1 MSFLI
6 SSLLASFL
14 PSQITTILLPHLS
27 SNLPTIF
34 PPAPKGSPTYA
45 RNYRVAFTGVI
56 CVWQAYT
63 LAKGGLGGEGW
74 YGLLGVTKSAD
85 EDELK
90 KAFRLIARQ
99 HHPDRA
105 GPGSDDFFIAAR
117 KAYETLSDP
126 VKRYAYDRFGPQ
138 IVDWKAA
145 SVRENIYT
153 GLQGSLGF
161 YIVSGI
167 IMFALA
173 IIGKARAGS
182 YWVHTLFASLL
193 AIELSLILSPALYS
207 PSALVTFFIPRQLLA
222 MPQYLQIALLHR
234 LFTALS
240 ITISQLAGVWSGDSS
255 LSRAREE
262 QEWQLVN
269 DMLVRMNEQAQ
280 EEFHADIIPLMSTG
294 NPHQMS
300 ELIQDSM
307 ENVLYDRILQ
317 SHPQIRDTYRE
328 ARIRAYQSLPGPA
341 RTRQPANRP
350 SPAPAKVPPP
360 QPIRISL
367 EDQLKVAVDVP
378 LPPSPPPTPKMK
390 LRRKL
395 KK

>member
-85 EDELK
+85 EDDLK

-145 SVRENIYT
+145 SVREYIYT

-161 YIVSGI
+161 YIVSVI

-173 IIGKARAGS
+173 IVGKARAGS

-193 AIELSLILSPALYS
+193 AIELSLILSPALYA

-240 ITISQLAGVWSGDSS
+240 ITITQLAGIWGGDSS
-255 LSRAREE
+255 LSKAREK
-262 QEWQLVN
+262 QEWQLLN

-280 EEFHADIIPLMSTG
+280 EEFHADIIPLISTG
-294 NPHQMS
+294 NPDQMS

-341 RTRQPANRP
+341 RTRQPASRP

-360 QPIRISL
+360 QPVRISL

-378 LPPSPPPTPKMK
+378 LPPSPPPTPKMRP
-390 LRRKL
+390 RRKL
-395 KK
+395 KE

>member
-14 PSQITTILLPHLS
+14 PSSITTILLPHLS
-27 SNLPTIF
+27 TNLPAIF
-34 PPAPKGSPTYA
+34 PPAPKGSPVYA

-56 CVWQAYT
+56 CVWQAY
-63 LAKGGLGGEGW
+63 AFFKDGLGSEGW
-74 YGLLGVTKSAD
+74 YELLGVTKDAD
-85 EDELK
+85 DDELK

-138 IVDWKAA
+138 SIEWKAA
-145 SVRENIYT
+145 SVREYIYM

-161 YIVSGI
+161 YVVSGI

-173 IIGKARAGS
+173 VVGKARAGS

-193 AIELSLILSPALYS
+193 AIEFSLILSPALHS
-207 PSALVTFFIPRQLLA
+207 PSALVTFLIPRQFLLK
-222 MPQYLQIALLHR
+222 PQFLQIALLHR

-240 ITISQLAGVWSGDSS
+240 ITISQLAGVWSDNSS
-255 LSRAREE
+255 LTKAREE
-262 QEWQLVN
+262 QEWQLVT
-269 DMLVRMNEQAQ
+269 DRLIRLNEQAL
-280 EEFHADIIPLMSTG
+280 EEFHADIIPLMSQG
-294 NPHQMS
+294 NPNQMAG
-300 ELIQDSM
+300 LIQDSM
-307 ENVLYDRILQ
+307 ENVLYDRVLQ
-317 SHPQIRDTYRE
+317 SHPQIRETYRE
-328 ARIRAYQSLPGPA
+328 ARIRAYQTPHGPT
-341 RTRQPANRP
+341 RPRQPASRS
-350 SPAPAKVPPP
+350 SPVPAKVPP
-360 QPIRISL
+360 QPIRVSL
-367 EDQLKVAVDVP
+367 EDQLKVAVEVP

-390 LRRKL
+390 PKRNL
-395 KK
+395 KR